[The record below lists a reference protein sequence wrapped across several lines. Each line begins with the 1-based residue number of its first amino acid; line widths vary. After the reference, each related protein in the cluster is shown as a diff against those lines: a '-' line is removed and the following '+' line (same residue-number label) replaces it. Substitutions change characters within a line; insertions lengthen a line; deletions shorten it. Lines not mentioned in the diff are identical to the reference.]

1 MLMSVVRIEVSD
13 IHLISQ
19 SWLIM
24 RTLAYVSMFLS
35 FLTIYSV
42 QIIKFDVCSLCWG
55 IGRLFDNRFH
65 FYYVGLIGYG
75 NCQMCMSVVR
85 IEVSDIGL
93 KVLKFWELLINF
105 CYTILLIFESISTPY
120 PPFKQ
125 HSLI

>member
-19 SWLIM
+19 FWLIM
-24 RTLAYVSMFLS
+24 RIFACLSKVLS

-42 QIIKFDVCSLCWG
+42 QIIKFDVCSPCWG
-55 IGRLFDNRFH
+55 IGHLFDNRFH

-93 KVLKFWELLINF
+93 KVLNFWELLINF
-105 CYTILLIFESISTPY
+105 CYTILLFPESISTPY

-125 HSLI
+125 HTLI